1 MKSILFATTA
11 LVATA
16 GVASAEIA
24 LTGNAEM
31 GIYAP
36 AVSDGEDGLE
46 MGETQFF
53 TDMDIRFTLSGEA
66 DNGLTFGATIDL
78 DEAADR
84 TNPGRFESPNVQ
96 GGEAI
101 FISYGGATFTMGDT
115 DGALDARVPE
125 LALAGG
131 SLNDDETT
139 HLGFNHAD
147 GFSDSDGD
155 GDYSVINDG
164 VGLSLDGFG
173 DGQIARL
180 DYAYDAFTFSASLE
194 QVADGAD
201 AETLAGDDIGDTIW
215 ALGVSYSG
223 QVSTVDLTVGL
234 GYQSLD
240 EVADVTSIAAT
251 GGFGNGFSA
260 GLTYTDMS
268 IDDADDIQH
277 WGIGFGYEM
286 NAIAVGVNYGEYTQD
301 DDKLSGFGLAAT
313 YDLGGGLSAR
323 FGYGYSDVDPDGGS
337 SDDFDNYSLGLSMSF

>member
-36 AVSDGEDGLE
+36 VDVERDAAGTVVSRD
-46 MGETQFF
+46 MGDTQFF

-84 TNPGRFESPNVQ
+84 SNPGRFESPNVQ

-125 LALAGG
+125 LALAAG
-131 SLNDDETT
+131 SLADDETV

-147 GFSDSDGD
+147 GFSVDTDG
-155 GDYSVINDG
+155 GYSIVDDG

-173 DGQIARL
+173 DGQIARI
-180 DYAYDAFTFSASLE
+180 DYAYDAFTFSASAE

-201 AETLAGDDIGDTIW
+201 VDDFGNTVW
-215 ALGVSYSG
+215 SVGVAYSG
-223 QVSTVDLTVGL
+223 QLSTIDLTVGL
-234 GYQSLD
+234 GYQTLED
-240 EVADVTSIAAT
+240 FADVTSIAAT

-260 GLTYTDMS
+260 GLTYTDAS
-268 IDDADDIQH
+268 FDNDIEDIEH
-277 WGIGFGYEM
+277 WGVGFGYEM
-286 NAIAVGVNYGEYTQD
+286 NAIAVGMNYGEYTQD
-301 DDKLSGFGLAAT
+301 DDKASGFGLAAS

-323 FGYGYSDVDPDGGS
+323 FGYGYSDLDPEVG
-337 SDDFDNYSLGLSMSF
+337 SDDDYDTYSLGLSMNF

>member
-36 AVSDGEDGLE
+36 AVNDDGDLE
-46 MGETQFF
+46 MGDTQFF

-84 TNPGRFESPNVQ
+84 SNPGRFESPNVQ

-125 LALAGG
+125 LALAAG
-131 SLNDDETT
+131 SLADDETV

-147 GFSDSDGD
+147 GFSVDTDG
-155 GDYSVINDG
+155 GYSIVDDG

-173 DGQIARL
+173 DGQIARI
-180 DYAYDAFTFSASLE
+180 DYAYDAFTFSASAE

-201 AETLAGDDIGDTIW
+201 VDDFGNTVW
-215 ALGVSYSG
+215 SVGVAYSG
-223 QVSTVDLTVGL
+223 QLSTIDLTVGL
-234 GYQSLD
+234 GYQTLD
-240 EVADVTSIAAT
+240 EVADVTSVAAT

-268 IDDADDIQH
+268 IEGGDDIEH
-277 WGIGFGYEM
+277 WGVGFGYEM
-286 NAIAVGVNYGEYTQD
+286 NAIAVGMNYGEYTQE
-301 DDKLSGFGLAAT
+301 DDKLSGFGLAAS

-323 FGYGYSDVDPDGGS
+323 FGYGYSDIDPDGAS
-337 SDDFDNYSLGLSMSF
+337 SDDYDTYSLGLSINF

>member
-36 AVSDGEDGLE
+36 VDVDVDGDRE
-46 MGETQFF
+46 MGDTQFF

-78 DEAADR
+78 DEAADNN
-84 TNPGRFESPNVQ
+84 NPGRFENPNQQ

-125 LALAGG
+125 MALAAG
-131 SLNDDETT
+131 SLNDDETI
-139 HLGFNHAD
+139 HLGFNHGD
-147 GFSDSDGD
+147 GLSDSDGD
-155 GDYSVINDG
+155 GFTTVIEDG

-173 DGQIARL
+173 DGQVARI
-180 DYAYDAFTFSASLE
+180 DYAYDAFTFSASME

-201 AETLAGDDIGDTIW
+201 VEDLGDTIW
-215 ALGVSYSG
+215 GIGVAYSG
-223 QVSTVDLTVGL
+223 QLSTIDLTVGL
-234 GYQSLD
+234 GYQTLD
-240 EVADVTSIAAT
+240 EYADVTSVGAT

-268 IDDADDIQH
+268 IDGGDDIEH
-277 WGIGFGYEM
+277 WGVGFGYEM
-286 NAIAVGVNYGEYTQD
+286 NAIAVGMNYGEYTQD
-301 DDKLSGFGLAAT
+301 DDKLSGFGLAAS

-323 FGYGYSDVDPDGGS
+323 LGYGYSDIDPDGAS
-337 SDDFDNYSLGLSMSF
+337 SDDYDTYSLGLSMNF